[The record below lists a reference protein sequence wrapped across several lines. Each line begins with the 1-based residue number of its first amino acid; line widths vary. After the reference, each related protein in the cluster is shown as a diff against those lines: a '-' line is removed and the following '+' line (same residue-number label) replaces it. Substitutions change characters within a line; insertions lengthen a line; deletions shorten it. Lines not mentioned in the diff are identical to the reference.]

1 MDSEFLPFPADV
13 RAAMS
18 ESEITE
24 ADWETAYHNLWRV
37 REQGI
42 RPDYPYVEPDGYDAI
57 IAEAAPEPPWGPCPT
72 PSMWTASAGRGLAA
86 APA

>member
-1 MDSEFLPFPADV
+1 
-13 RAAMS
+13 MS
-18 ESEITE
+18 ESEIGE

-57 IAEAAPEPPWGPCPT
+57 IAEAAPEPPLGTLCRPR
-72 PSMWTASAGRGLAA
+72 SMSTASAARGLAA
-86 APA
+86 APASCWASRWRWATTVP